1 MYETFM
7 FIHFV
12 NLIFFL
18 ILIIIKIE
26 SIAKLHKNHTL

>member
-7 FIHFV
+7 FIDFD
-12 NLIFFL
+12 NLFFFL
-18 ILIIIKIE
+18 ILIIIKIK